1 MSLVLF
7 SEALLV
13 SHPWRFF
20 FAAVVFMAA
29 SSLAFA
35 RKPDTGFLDR
45 TISLHNATYKYQVFL
60 PEDWASN
67 KKWPIILFLH
77 GAGERGSDGL
87 LQTQLGIG
95 TAVRKDRTRFAAI
108 IIMPQRKK
116 DLWWK
121 RTYLTWPSMGGYGTW
136 AITAQI
142 PINSRPSCRP
152 AVLSSYPSTFV
163 NNILT

>member
-7 SEALLV
+7 SEALLI

-67 KKWPIILFLH
+67 KKWPIILLLH

-87 LQTQLGIG
+87 LQTQVGIG

-116 DLWWK
+116 LVVEADLSHLAF
-121 RTYLTWPSMGGYGTW
+121 YGGYGTW

-152 AVLSSYPSTFV
+152 AVLSSYPSTFA